1 MPRSPEPG
9 WTFFS
14 NHGHVLFCLAADP
27 SALMREVAERV
38 GITERA
44 VQRIVAELVDAG
56 VLLRER
62 EGRGNRYEVAKR
74 ASLRHPIES
83 HRTVGDLVGLI
94 HGAKRAAAK
103 PNGAST
109 KAAAKKP
116 ARAAAKTTAKT
127 APKKRR

>member
-56 VLLRER
+56 VLLRKR

-74 ASLRHPIES
+74 SALRHPVES

-94 HGAKRAAAK
+94 RGPKRATAK
-103 PNGAST
+103 PNGASKPAKKT
-109 KAAAKKP
+109 AAKK
-116 ARAAAKTTAKT
+116 TAK
-127 APKKRR
+127 RR